1 VPPNPLPFKIQKQE
15 CSEWCWAAVVSSI
28 AAFAN
33 SGVQPRQCEVV
44 DSEAFSP
51 HDPNPGCCK
60 ASNSC
65 SSNPKSVCNR
75 TCAIGTALQDY
86 NLTQNP
92 AGQVPTPSDFA
103 TIKQQIDLCCAV
115 VIQLVDRAN
124 PDLAHVMVV
133 TGYSGTDKLFVA
145 DPADGSASHT
155 YSYSALLNP
164 HPTGGNYSSWRLAAF
179 FTTVPGQC

>member
-1 VPPNPLPFKIQKQE
+1 MPSNPLPFKIQKQQ

-33 SGVQPRQCEVV
+33 SAVQPEQCEVV

-51 HDPNPGCCK
+51 HDPSPGCCK
-60 ASNSC
+60 ANSSC
-65 SSNPKSVCNR
+65 SNNPNSKCNR
-75 TCAIGTALQDY
+75 TCAIGVALQDY
-86 NLTQNP
+86 NLTENP
-92 AGQVPTPSDFA
+92 AGQVPTPNDFA

-115 VIQLVDRAN
+115 VIQLVDLAH

-155 YSYSALLNP
+155 YSYAELLNP
-164 HPTGGNYSSWRLAAF
+164 HPANGNHSSWRLAAF